1 MDQAAA
7 YVATIAD
14 VTQASG
20 TQVGTSMKTIIS
32 RYGNVKAG
40 AYNKMNLASAE
51 EGDAV
56 NDVEKVLN
64 KIGISIR
71 ESSLTFKDFDEVL
84 AEVAEKWDALD
95 NVSKKAIA
103 TALAGIRQQESVVTL
118 LSNWDKY
125 EELLEVSRNSKGTA
139 ETKYTAYEESY
150 QAAQKRLTAAIE
162 NVASNSG
169 LAGLLTE
176 GINFLAI
183 ISEALPTIVKWLP
196 SVVAGISDIRALRG
210 QSWLQKGIRGLE
222 EKGRLRNFRSFFV
235 GDKGRDAADAY
246 VAAGGQRFVRSKPE
260 VDAEKTAEANTV
272 AAAQQTEWAMRKAAQ
287 QGQRIVAQ
295 GQAVVAAGKQEK

>member
-71 ESSLTFKDFDEVL
+71 SSSLTFKDFDEVL

-118 LSNWDKY
+118 LSNWTKY

-150 QAAQKRLTAAIE
+150 QAAQKRLTAAVE
-162 NVASNSG
+162 NIASNSG
-169 LAGLLTE
+169 VAGLLTE
-176 GINFLAI
+176 GTNLLASLVNKLPDI
-183 ISEALPTIVKWLP
+183 IKWLP
-196 SVVAGISDIRALRG
+196 SLVAGMSNIRALSGR
-210 QSWLQKGIRGLE
+210 SWLQRGLKGLQD
-222 EKGRLRNFRSFFV
+222 KGRLRSFSSFFV
-235 GDKGRDAADAY
+235 GDKRRDAADAY
-246 VAAGGQRFVRSKPE
+246 VAAGGFRFFKSKKDFKGASD
-260 VDAEKTAEANTV
+260 DAE
-272 AAAQQTEWAMRKAAQ
+272 AAAVASAEQIQNAMGKAAQ
-287 QGQRIVAQ
+287 QG
-295 GQAVVAAGKQEK
+295 

>member
-14 VTQASG
+14 VTQQSG
-20 TQVGTSMKTIIS
+20 SQVGTSMKTIIS

-64 KIGISIR
+64 KLGISIR
-71 ESSLTFKDFDEVL
+71 SSSLTFKDFDEVL

-118 LSNWDKY
+118 LSNWTKY
-125 EELLEVSRNSKGTA
+125 EELLEVSRNSRGTA

-150 QAAQKRLTAAIE
+150 QAAQKRLAAAVE
-162 NVASNSG
+162 NIASNSG
-169 LAGLLTE
+169 VAGLLTE
-176 GINFLAI
+176 GTNLLATLVKWLPDI
-183 ISEALPTIVKWLP
+183 IKWLP
-196 SVVAGISDIRALRG
+196 SVVAGMSNFKAFRG
-210 QSWLQKGIRGLE
+210 RSWLQQGLKGLE
-222 EKGRLRNFRSFFV
+222 GKE
-235 GDKGRDAADAY
+235 
-246 VAAGGQRFVRSKPE
+246 RFVSGDGFWKNFKHFFWGNKSREQKEEYDIARGAKAIADSAKE
-260 VDAEKTAEANTV
+260 AEQ
-272 AAAQQTEWAMRKAAQ
+272 AAQQTAMYEQKVAMQRQ
-287 QGQRIVAQ
+287 MSGQKEV
-295 GQAVVAAGKQEK
+295 KNKE